1 METNVNNKQNDQ
13 KVNNH
18 RTQETKW
25 VGEKSR
31 KLNIQD
37 INYGI
42 QEKVKLEIELGI
54 IINNLEKS
62 LIFGGSQLNADF
74 GIHRTL
80 IIEDLELQP
89 MIVQLADFI
98 VHRVLL
104 IDANSTC

>member
-1 METNVNNKQNDQ
+1 M
-13 KVNNH
+13 
-18 RTQETKW
+18 
-25 VGEKSR
+25 
-31 KLNIQD
+31 NIQD

-42 QEKVKLEIELGI
+42 QEKVKLEIESGI
-54 IINNLEKS
+54 IINNLEKP
-62 LIFGGSQLNADF
+62 LIFGGSQLIADF

-104 IDANSTC
+104 IDANSICWLIQLRNWDLEFHKHVEQNRYSIWLWT